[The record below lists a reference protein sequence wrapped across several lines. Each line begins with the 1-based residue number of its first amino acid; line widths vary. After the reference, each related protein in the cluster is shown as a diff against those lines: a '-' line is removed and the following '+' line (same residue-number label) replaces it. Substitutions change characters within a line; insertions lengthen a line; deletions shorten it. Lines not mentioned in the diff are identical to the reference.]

1 MIPIRQFD
9 ALLQTQSLNNK
20 LFQTLVQGSED
31 TAIKATIQQD
41 GKNIQI
47 ETGADIELSIL
58 YNGGTTQTYHTDKAK
73 SDFPATI
80 ESDGTLIIK
89 FNEMMTTVF
98 GTHKLFLKIVDTNT
112 SYALAMDY
120 TVIKNEAYNPQST
133 PNNLPAYNTLVAELP
148 KKLNKDFSNA
158 DDVALKNK
166 LSTLGI
172 GADETPE
179 QIRDKLQTLKADAR
193 LDSSAVK
200 DCLTTDLAD
209 VDLDKLDEKFQATDS
224 GKILQQNSQ
233 AIGTKANAD
242 LSNVSNEDL
251 DSLLVQTD
259 MGKQILDNTKQVQTK
274 LDTDMGNVNTLLF
287 SREMKL
293 TGAYQDLANRPSGQG
308 RTAEQIKA
316 LFEANRFEEQAAVDF
331 SDPQFSS
338 TTLYMAYQF
347 TTNNQTI
354 TQELPSVADGQIIM
368 VEALLSSG
376 KTNPTLTFTPKAGD
390 NIQGLTSPFTISG
403 KDGYLGYFIP
413 LQNENAWQFIPH
425 EISHEFS
432 LAVSDDKGNVHIGI
446 NSVQFK
452 KATVTENGGILEV
465 EPDAQTGGTSNT
477 TFTDFEGRTFT
488 SNKIQSLD
496 KSLRISNLGG
506 IADISKGMSEH
517 NEGIHACLGN
527 DQLINSKYGRAKLY
541 FGDIRVKGGTFV
553 YTNMQD
559 KSFVVDDVD
568 PQDDPNISGGTTFI
582 AAIYYEPN
590 LRTDNTVSQD
600 GFIRLE
606 LVDDT
611 DTPLT
616 DNNGQPMAAQIDYK
630 AGDTIKPE
638 LYIGEFQAKA
648 FTNVHLRIE
657 LGFPNDEVIP
667 VGANTQICL
676 QAISKDESSG
686 LALLSFM
693 AFTGFRIGFD
703 TVYYGFNSLN
713 LAQFLL
719 FQEAETEMTGELEL
733 GDNTFL
739 NLATPCKVAVD
750 NYHLM
755 IKDNGKDIPVW
766 DIMKFYDE
774 YDSRNISG
782 KNITVKATLTDKD
795 NAFDVS
801 LLEYTG
807 SVIPVPR
814 PHVLSYNNSNPV
826 FTAGWRVVDN
836 MFISEDVVSGE
847 HTQTKIFTVPDN
859 SKGIAIM
866 MYQHVSEMPSTLQLK
881 DFEADITPWFNRVM
895 ITDNSHISEQ
905 YLRNLDYV
913 YRSIVAVPA
922 GYASY
927 RYTVNSAKTKLPVG
941 VFSGG
946 DNKIVNDNS
955 WTDAGSTDPNKTQ
968 GDIKFLADGIVTI
981 NYQAQCYNEQGTINN
996 VEFWLEKVSDSSE
1009 VAGSHYATTIEAQR
1023 TTPKNITS
1031 PKFTF
1036 SVKAN
1041 ETYRFYGKSNKDDG
1055 FYLQTSTVANPLIR
1069 FDYEFEELS
1078 EVIKL
1083 ALDDAFSKT
1092 NEIKFVKADGEEV
1105 TNKILVYNV
1114 DDGKFKLEDNA

>member
-9 ALLQTQSLNNK
+9 TLLQTQSLNNK

-133 PNNLPAYNTLVAELP
+133 PNNLPAYNTLVSELP
-148 KKLNKDFSNA
+148 KKLNKDFSNS
-158 DDVALKNK
+158 DDVALKAK
-166 LSTLGI
+166 LSTMGI
-172 GADETPE
+172 GADETPT
-179 QIRDKLQTLKADAR
+179 QIRDKLQTLKADER

-200 DCLTTDLAD
+200 NCLTTDLKD

-224 GKILQQNSQ
+224 GKELQRQ
-233 AIGTKANAD
+233 AAAISTKASKD
-242 LSNVSNEDL
+242 LSDVDTMDLETAFEKTPSHTTLVDTARDLGNKAETSLNNVLASNLSE
-251 DSLLVQTD
+251 
-259 MGKQILDNTKQVQTK
+259 KI
-274 LDTDMGNVNTLLF
+274 
-287 SREMKL
+287 KL
-293 TGAYQDLANRPSGQG
+293 TNAYKDMAG
-308 RTAEQIKA
+308 RTGGGLTPDEVRA
-316 LFEANRFEEQAAVDF
+316 LFEANYFEEVGAVDLTQAPF
-331 SDPQFSS
+331 TA
-338 TTLYMAYQF
+338 TTLVLAYQF
-347 TTNNQTI
+347 NTDNETI
-354 TQELPSVADGQIIM
+354 TQALPPISQNKTIM
-368 VEALLSSG
+368 IKVLPATG
-376 KTNPTLTFTPKAGD
+376 ITNPTLILTPASGD
-390 NIQGLTSPFTISG
+390 HINGAAQPLTIKNTG
-403 KDGYLGYFIP
+403 YVGYLLPIANNGNYEYF
-413 LQNENAWQFIPH
+413 PH
-425 EISHEFS
+425 EITHDFS

-496 KSLRISNLGG
+496 KSLRISNLSGV
-506 IADISKGMSEH
+506 ADLSKGLTDH
-517 NEGIHACLGN
+517 NEGIHAVLGS
-527 DQLINSKYGRAKLY
+527 DQLINSKFGRSKLY
-541 FGDIRVKGGTFV
+541 FGDIRVKGGSSV
-553 YTNMQD
+553 YEDKDTKSYVVQD
-559 KSFVVDDVD
+559 TD

-582 AAIYYEPN
+582 CGLYYEP
-590 LRTDNTVSQD
+590 TTTTQNTVTQD
-600 GFIRLE
+600 GAIRLE

-611 DTPLT
+611 DTPIT
-616 DNNGQPMAAQIDYK
+616 GNDGNPIAVQIDYK

-638 LYIGEFQAKA
+638 FYVGEFQAKA
-648 FTNVHLRIE
+648 FTRVHLKIE
-657 LGFPNDEVIP
+657 PVFANEEVIP

-676 QAISKDESSG
+676 QSITKDESSG

-693 AFTGFRIGFD
+693 AFTGYKIGFD
-703 TVYYGFNSLN
+703 TLYYGFNSLN
-713 LAQFLL
+713 LARFLV
-719 FQEAETEMTGELEL
+719 FDQPQETVSGEMPL
-733 GDNTFL
+733 GDNTFINFATNSEVQVSGY
-739 NLATPCKVAVD
+739 NLIIENTG
-750 NYHLM
+750 LEL
-755 IKDNGKDIPVW
+755 PVW
-766 DIMKFYDE
+766 NIYKVYSE
-774 YDSRNISG
+774 YDCQNIGG
-782 KNITVKATLTDKD
+782 KNALVTVTLTDKD

-807 SVIPVPR
+807 TQPAPQ
-814 PHVLSYNNSNPV
+814 PKLLSYNNTVPV
-826 FTAGWRVVDN
+826 FAAGWSVIDT

-847 HTQTKIFTVPDN
+847 HKQSKTFTLPTNAKGLAISLYPNN
-859 SKGIAIM
+859 S
-866 MYQHVSEMPSTLQLK
+866 QSPTTLKLK

>member
-1 MIPIRQFD
+1 MVCSFD
-9 ALLQTQSLNNK
+9 
-20 LFQTLVQGSED
+20 
-31 TAIKATIQQD
+31 QD
-41 GKNIQI
+41 GKII
-47 ETGADIELSIL
+47 KIADTAKISLAVI
-58 YNGGTTQTYHTDKAK
+58 YNGNTANYHLEPGDQDYGIVINSA
-73 SDFPATI
+73 
-80 ESDGTLIIK
+80 DGTVTIP
-89 FNEMMTTVF
+89 FTEMLTTAF
-98 GTHKLFLKIVDTNT
+98 GVNKLFLKIDDTNI
-112 SYALAMDY
+112 SYAIGLEY
-120 TVIKNEAYNPQST
+120 EVIKNDAYNPQST
-133 PNNLPAYNTLVAELP
+133 PNNLPSYKKLEKELDL
-148 KKLNKDFSNA
+148 KLNKDFSNS
-158 DDVALKNK
+158 DDVALKAK
-166 LSTLGI
+166 LSSI
-172 GADETPE
+172 GVSEDDTPE
-179 QIRDKLQTLKADAR
+179 QLRDKLQTLKADNR
-193 LDSSAVK
+193 LDNSAVK
-200 DCLTTDLAD
+200 NSLSNDLAD
-209 VDLDKLDEKFQATDS
+209 VDLDKFDEKFQATDS

-233 AIGTKANAD
+233 AISTKASKD
-242 LSNVSNEDL
+242 LSDVDTMDLENAFEKTPSHTTLVDTARDLGNKAETNLNNVLTSDL
-251 DSLLVQTD
+251 SE
-259 MGKQILDNTKQVQTK
+259 KI
-274 LDTDMGNVNTLLF
+274 
-287 SREMKL
+287 KL
-293 TGAYQDLANRPSGQG
+293 TNAYKDMAG
-308 RTAEQIKA
+308 RTGGGLTPDEIRA
-316 LFEANRFEEQAAVDF
+316 LFEANYFEETAAVDLTQAPF
-331 SDPQFSS
+331 TA
-338 TTLYMAYQF
+338 TTLVLAYQF
-347 TTNNQTI
+347 NTDNETI
-354 TQELPSVADGQIIM
+354 TQALPPISQNKTLMIKVLPATGI
-368 VEALLSSG
+368 
-376 KTNPTLTFTPKAGD
+376 TNPTLILTPASSDHINGAA
-390 NIQGLTSPFTISG
+390 QPLTIKNTG
-403 KDGYLGYFIP
+403 YVGYLLPIANNSNWEFY
-413 LQNENAWQFIPH
+413 PH
-425 EISHEFS
+425 ETTHDFS
-432 LAVSDDKGNVHIGI
+432 LALSDDKGNVHIGI
-446 NSVQFK
+446 NSIEFEK
-452 KATVTENGGILEV
+452 TTVTEENGILKV
-465 EPDAQTGGTSNT
+465 KPDAQTGGNSDI

-488 SNKIQSLD
+488 SSKMQSMD

-506 IADISKGMSEH
+506 IADFSRGLQEH

-541 FGDIRVKGGTFV
+541 FGDIRVKGGSFV

-616 DNNGQPMAAQIDYK
+616 DNNGQPMATQIDYK
-630 AGDTIKPE
+630 AGDVIKPE
-638 LYIGEFQAKA
+638 LYVGEFQAKA

-657 LGFPNDEVIP
+657 LGFPSDEVIP

-676 QAISKDESSG
+676 QAITKDESSG

-719 FQEAETEMTGELEL
+719 FQEAETEITGEMEL

-739 NLATPCKVAVD
+739 NLATSCKVAVD
-750 NYHLM
+750 NYHLI
-755 IKDNGKDIPVW
+755 IKDNNKDLPVW

-774 YDSRNISG
+774 FDSRNISG
-782 KNITVKATLTDKD
+782 KNIAIKATLTDKD

-807 SVIPVPR
+807 SVMPIPK
-814 PHVLSYNNSNPV
+814 PHVLSYNNGTPV
-826 FTAGWRVVDN
+826 FTAGWSVADN

-847 HTQTKIFTVPDN
+847 HTQTKTFTIPDN
-859 SKGIAIM
+859 PKGIAVI
-866 MYQHVSEMPSTLQLK
+866 MYQHISQMPSTLQLK

-941 VFSGG
+941 VFSGS
-946 DNKIVNDNS
+946 DNKIVNDNA

-1078 EVIKL
+1078 EVTKL

-1114 DDGKFKLEDNA
+1114 DDGKFKLEDKA

>member
-1 MIPIRQFD
+1 MLQKRQFHIQ
-9 ALLQTQSLNNK
+9 LKTQETNNK
-20 LFQTLVQGSED
+20 LTQKLVQGSSD
-31 TAIKATIQQD
+31 TELVCSFDQD
-41 GKNIQI
+41 GKII
-47 ETGADIELSIL
+47 KIADTAKISLAVI
-58 YNGGTTQTYHTDKAK
+58 YNGNTANYHLEPGDQDYGIVINSA
-73 SDFPATI
+73 
-80 ESDGTLIIK
+80 DGTVTIP
-89 FNEMMTTVF
+89 FTEMLTTAF
-98 GTHKLFLKIVDTNT
+98 GVNKLFLKIDDTNI
-112 SYALAMDY
+112 SYAIGLEY
-120 TVIKNEAYNPQST
+120 EVIKNDAYNPQST
-133 PNNLPAYNTLVAELP
+133 PNNLPSYKKLEKELDL
-148 KKLNKDFSNA
+148 KLNKDFSNS
-158 DDVALKNK
+158 DDVALKAK
-166 LSTLGI
+166 LSSI
-172 GADETPE
+172 GVSEDDTPE
-179 QIRDKLQTLKADAR
+179 QLRDKLQTLKADNR
-193 LDSSAVK
+193 LDNSAVK
-200 DCLTTDLAD
+200 NSLSNDLAD
-209 VDLDKLDEKFQATDS
+209 VDLDKFDEKFQATDS

-233 AIGTKANAD
+233 AISTKASKD
-242 LSNVSNEDL
+242 LSDVDTMDLENAFEKTPSHTTLVDTARDLGNKAETNLNNVLTSDL
-251 DSLLVQTD
+251 SE
-259 MGKQILDNTKQVQTK
+259 KI
-274 LDTDMGNVNTLLF
+274 
-287 SREMKL
+287 KL
-293 TGAYQDLANRPSGQG
+293 TNAYKDMAG
-308 RTAEQIKA
+308 RTGGGLTPDEIRA
-316 LFEANRFEEQAAVDF
+316 LFEANYFEETAAVDLTQAPF
-331 SDPQFSS
+331 TA
-338 TTLYMAYQF
+338 TTLVLAYQF
-347 TTNNQTI
+347 NTDNETI
-354 TQELPSVADGQIIM
+354 TQALPPISQNKTLMIKVLPATGI
-368 VEALLSSG
+368 
-376 KTNPTLTFTPKAGD
+376 TNPTLILTPASSDHINGAA
-390 NIQGLTSPFTISG
+390 QPLTIKNTG
-403 KDGYLGYFIP
+403 YVGYLLPIANNSNWEFY
-413 LQNENAWQFIPH
+413 PH
-425 EISHEFS
+425 ETTHDFS
-432 LAVSDDKGNVHIGI
+432 LALSDDKGNVHIGI
-446 NSVQFK
+446 NSIEFEK
-452 KATVTENGGILEV
+452 TTVTEENGILKV
-465 EPDAQTGGTSNT
+465 KPDAQTGGNSDI

-488 SNKIQSLD
+488 SSKMQSMD

-506 IADISKGMSEH
+506 IADFSRGLQEH

-541 FGDIRVKGGTFV
+541 FGDIRVKGGSFV

-616 DNNGQPMAAQIDYK
+616 DNNGQPMATQIDYK
-630 AGDTIKPE
+630 AGDVIKPE
-638 LYIGEFQAKA
+638 LYVGEFQAKA

-657 LGFPNDEVIP
+657 LGFPSDEVIP

-676 QAISKDESSG
+676 QAITKDESSG

-719 FQEAETEMTGELEL
+719 FQEAETEITGEMEL

-739 NLATPCKVAVD
+739 NLATSCKVAVD
-750 NYHLM
+750 NYHLI
-755 IKDNGKDIPVW
+755 IKDNNKDLPVW

-774 YDSRNISG
+774 FDSRNISG
-782 KNITVKATLTDKD
+782 KNIAIKATLTDKD

-807 SVIPVPR
+807 SVMPIPK
-814 PHVLSYNNSNPV
+814 PHVLSYNNGTPV
-826 FTAGWRVVDN
+826 FTAGWSVADN

-847 HTQTKIFTVPDN
+847 HTQTKTFTIPDN
-859 SKGIAIM
+859 PKGIAVI
-866 MYQHVSEMPSTLQLK
+866 MYQHISQMPSTLQLK

-941 VFSGG
+941 VFSGS
-946 DNKIVNDNS
+946 DNKIVNDNA

-1078 EVIKL
+1078 EVTKL

-1114 DDGKFKLEDNA
+1114 DDGKFKLEDKA

>member
-1 MIPIRQFD
+1 MLQKRQFHIQ
-9 ALLQTQSLNNK
+9 LKTQETNNK
-20 LFQTLVQGSED
+20 LTQKLVQGSND
-31 TAIKATIQQD
+31 TELVCSFDQD
-41 GKNIQI
+41 GKII
-47 ETGADIELSIL
+47 KIADTAKISLAVI
-58 YNGGTTQTYHTDKAK
+58 YNGNTANYHLEPGDQDYGIVINAV
-73 SDFPATI
+73 
-80 ESDGTLIIK
+80 DGTVSIP
-89 FNEMMTTVF
+89 FTEMLTTAF
-98 GTHKLFLKIVDTNT
+98 GVNKLFLKIDDTNI
-112 SYALAMDY
+112 SYAIGLEY
-120 TVIKNEAYNPQST
+120 EVIKNDAYNPQST
-133 PNNLPAYNTLVAELP
+133 PNNLPSYKKLEKELDL
-148 KKLNKDFSNA
+148 KLNKDFSNS
-158 DDVALKNK
+158 DDVALKAK
-166 LSTLGI
+166 LSSI
-172 GADETPE
+172 GVSEDDTPE
-179 QIRDKLQTLKADAR
+179 QLRDKLQTLKADNR
-193 LDSSAVK
+193 LDNSAVK
-200 DCLTTDLAD
+200 NSLSNDLAD

-224 GKILQQNSQ
+224 GKQQKINSQ
-233 AIGTKANAD
+233 TIALKANAD
-242 LSNVSNEDL
+242 FSNVSND
-251 DSLLVQTD
+251 DFDRILVQTD

-293 TGAYQDLANRPSGQG
+293 TGAYQDLAKRPSGQG
-308 RTAEQIKA
+308 RTADEIKS

-331 SDPQFSS
+331 SNPKFAS

-347 TTNNQTI
+347 TSNNQTI
-354 TQELPSVADGQIIM
+354 IQELPAVVDNKIIM

-403 KDGYLGYFIP
+403 KDSYLGYFIP

-488 SNKIQSLD
+488 SNKMQSMD

-541 FGDIRVKGGTFV
+541 FGDIRVKGGSSV
-553 YTNMQD
+553 YEDKDTKSYVVQD
-559 KSFVVDDVD
+559 TD

-582 AAIYYEPN
+582 CGLYYEP
-590 LRTDNTVSQD
+590 TTATQNTVTQD
-600 GFIRLE
+600 GAIRLE

-611 DTPLT
+611 DTPIT
-616 DNNGQPMAAQIDYK
+616 GNDGNPIAVQIDYK

-638 LYIGEFQAKA
+638 FYVGEFQAKA
-648 FTNVHLRIE
+648 FTRVHLKIE
-657 LGFPNDEVIP
+657 PVFANEEVIP

-676 QAISKDESSG
+676 QSITKDESSG

-693 AFTGFRIGFD
+693 AFTGYKIGFD
-703 TVYYGFNSLN
+703 TLYYGFNSLN
-713 LAQFLL
+713 LARFLV
-719 FQEAETEMTGELEL
+719 FDQPQETVSGEMPL
-733 GDNTFL
+733 GDNTFINFATNSEVQVSGY
-739 NLATPCKVAVD
+739 NLIIENTG
-750 NYHLM
+750 LEL
-755 IKDNGKDIPVW
+755 PVW
-766 DIMKFYDE
+766 NIYKVYSE
-774 YDSRNISG
+774 YDCQNIGG
-782 KNITVKATLTDKD
+782 KNALVTVTLTDKD

-807 SVIPVPR
+807 TQPAPQ
-814 PHVLSYNNSNPV
+814 PKLLSYNNTVPV
-826 FTAGWRVVDN
+826 FAAGWSVIDT

-847 HTQTKIFTVPDN
+847 HKQSKTFTLPTNAKGLAISLYPNN
-859 SKGIAIM
+859 S
-866 MYQHVSEMPSTLQLK
+866 QSPTTLKLK

-927 RYTVNSAKTKLPVG
+927 RYTINSAKTKLPVG

-1114 DDGKFKLEDNA
+1114 DDGKFKLEDKA

>member
-9 ALLQTQSLNNK
+9 TLLQTQSLNNK

-47 ETGADIELSIL
+47 DTGAEIELSVL
-58 YNGGTTQTYHTDKAK
+58 YNGGTTQTYHTDKTK

-148 KKLNKDFSNA
+148 KKLNRDMSNV
-158 DDVALKNK
+158 DDVAFKAK
-166 LSTLGI
+166 LSAMGVSE
-172 GADETPE
+172 DDTPE
-179 QIRDKLQTLKADAR
+179 KIRDKLQTLKADDR

-200 DCLTTDLAD
+200 NCLTADLAD
-209 VDLDKLDEKFQATDS
+209 VDLDKLDEKFQDTDS
-224 GKILQQNSQ
+224 GKELQRQ
-233 AIGTKANAD
+233 AAAISTKASKD
-242 LSNVSNEDL
+242 LSDVDTMDLETAFEKTPSHTTLVDTARDLGNKAETSLNNVLTSDL
-251 DSLLVQTD
+251 SE
-259 MGKQILDNTKQVQTK
+259 KI
-274 LDTDMGNVNTLLF
+274 
-287 SREMKL
+287 KL
-293 TGAYQDLANRPSGQG
+293 TNAYKDMAG
-308 RTAEQIKA
+308 RAGGGLTPDEIRA
-316 LFEANRFEEQAAVDF
+316 LFEANYFEETAAVDLTQSPF
-331 SDPQFSS
+331 TA
-338 TTLYMAYQF
+338 TTLVLAYQF
-347 TTNNQTI
+347 NTDNETI
-354 TQELPSVADGQIIM
+354 TQALPPISQNKTLMIKVLPATGI
-368 VEALLSSG
+368 
-376 KTNPTLTFTPKAGD
+376 TNPTLILTPASGD
-390 NIQGLTSPFTISG
+390 HINGAAQPLTIKNTG
-403 KDGYLGYFIP
+403 YVGYLLPIANNGNYEYF
-413 LQNENAWQFIPH
+413 PH
-425 EISHEFS
+425 EITHDFS

-452 KATVTENGGILEV
+452 KATVT
-465 EPDAQTGGTSNT
+465 
-477 TFTDFEGRTFT
+477 
-488 SNKIQSLD
+488 
-496 KSLRISNLGG
+496 
-506 IADISKGMSEH
+506 
-517 NEGIHACLGN
+517 
-527 DQLINSKYGRAKLY
+527 
-541 FGDIRVKGGTFV
+541 
-553 YTNMQD
+553 
-559 KSFVVDDVD
+559 
-568 PQDDPNISGGTTFI
+568 
-582 AAIYYEPN
+582 
-590 LRTDNTVSQD
+590 QD
-600 GFIRLE
+600 GTIRLE

-611 DTPLT
+611 DTPIT
-616 DNNGQPMAAQIDYK
+616 GNDGNPIAVQIDYK
-630 AGDTIKPE
+630 AGDTINPE
-638 LYIGEFQAKA
+638 FYVGEFQAKA
-648 FTNVHLRIE
+648 FTRVHLKIE
-657 LGFPNDEVIP
+657 PIFANEEVIP

-676 QAISKDESSG
+676 QSITKDESSG

-693 AFTGFRIGFD
+693 AFTGYKIGFD
-703 TVYYGFNSLN
+703 TLYYGFNSLN
-713 LAQFLL
+713 LARFLV
-719 FQEAETEMTGELEL
+719 FNVPQETVSGEMPL
-733 GDNTFL
+733 GDNTFINFATNSEVQVSGY
-739 NLATPCKVAVD
+739 NLIIENTG
-750 NYHLM
+750 LEL
-755 IKDNGKDIPVW
+755 PVW
-766 DIMKFYDE
+766 NIYKVYSE
-774 YDSRNISG
+774 YDCQNIGG
-782 KNITVKATLTDKD
+782 KNALVTVTLTDKD

-807 SVIPVPR
+807 TQPAPQ
-814 PHVLSYNNSNPV
+814 PKLLSYNNTVPV
-826 FTAGWRVVDN
+826 FAAGWSVIDT

-847 HTQTKIFTVPDN
+847 HKQSKTFTLPTNAKGLAISLYPNN
-859 SKGIAIM
+859 S
-866 MYQHVSEMPSTLQLK
+866 QSPTTLKLK

-946 DNKIVNDNS
+946 DNKIVNNNA

-968 GDIKFLADGIVTI
+968 GDIKFLADGVVTMS
-981 NYQAQCYNEQGTINN
+981 YQAQCYNEQGTINN

-1009 VAGSHYATTIEAQR
+1009 IAGSHYATTIEAQR

-1078 EVIKL
+1078 EVIKS

-1092 NEIKFVKADGEEV
+1092 NEIKFVKADGTEV
-1105 TNKILVYNV
+1105 TNKILVY
-1114 DDGKFKLEDNA
+1114 DIDSGKFKLEDNA

>member
-98 GTHKLFLKIVDTNT
+98 GTHKLFLKIVDTNPP
-112 SYALAMDY
+112 YALAMDY
-120 TVIKNEAYNPQST
+120 EVIKNEAYNPQST
-133 PNNLPAYNTLVAELP
+133 PNNLPAYNSLVAELP
-148 KKLNKDFSNA
+148 KKLNRDMSNV
-158 DDVALKNK
+158 DDVAFKAK
-166 LSTLGI
+166 LSAMGVSE
-172 GADETPE
+172 DDTPE
-179 QIRDKLQTLKADAR
+179 KIRDKLQTLKADDR

-200 DCLTTDLAD
+200 NCLTADLAD
-209 VDLDKLDEKFQATDS
+209 VDLDKLDEKFQDTDS
-224 GKILQQNSQ
+224 GKELQRQ
-233 AIGTKANAD
+233 AAAISTKASKD
-242 LSNVSNEDL
+242 LSDVDTMDLETAFEKTPSHTTLVDTARDLGNKAETSLNNVLASNLSE
-251 DSLLVQTD
+251 
-259 MGKQILDNTKQVQTK
+259 KI
-274 LDTDMGNVNTLLF
+274 
-287 SREMKL
+287 KL
-293 TGAYQDLANRPSGQG
+293 TNAYKDMAG
-308 RTAEQIKA
+308 RTGGGLTPDEVRA
-316 LFEANRFEEQAAVDF
+316 LFEANYFEEVGAVDLTQAPF
-331 SDPQFSS
+331 TA
-338 TTLYMAYQF
+338 TTLVLAYQF
-347 TTNNQTI
+347 NTNNETI
-354 TQELPSVADGQIIM
+354 TQALPPISQNKTIM
-368 VEALLSSG
+368 IKVLPATG
-376 KTNPTLTFTPKAGD
+376 ITNPTLILTPASGD
-390 NIQGLTSPFTISG
+390 HINGAAQPLTIKNTG
-403 KDGYLGYFIP
+403 YVGYLLPIANNGNYEYF
-413 LQNENAWQFIPH
+413 PH
-425 EISHEFS
+425 EITHDFS
-432 LAVSDDKGNVHIGI
+432 LGVSDDKDNVVIGQ
-446 NSVQFK
+446 NMLKFN
-452 KATVTENGGILEV
+452 KATIEDKNGTVEVTPDSGGAV
-465 EPDAQTGGTSNT
+465 
-477 TFTDFEGRTFT
+477 TFTDFEGRDFT
-488 SNKIQSLD
+488 ANKIQSLD
-496 KSLRISNLGG
+496 KSLRISNLSGV
-506 IADISKGMSEH
+506 ADLSKGLTDH
-517 NEGIHACLGN
+517 NEGIHAVLGS
-527 DQLINSKYGRAKLY
+527 DQLINSKFGRSKLY
-541 FGDIRVKGGTFV
+541 FGDIRVKGGAFV
-553 YTNMQD
+553 HANMQN
-559 KSFVVDDVD
+559 KSFVVQDVD

-582 AAIYYEPN
+582 CGLYYEP
-590 LRTDNTVSQD
+590 TTTTQNTVTQD
-600 GFIRLE
+600 GTIRLE

-611 DTPLT
+611 DTPIT
-616 DNNGQPMAAQIDYK
+616 GNDGNPIAVQIDYK
-630 AGDTIKPE
+630 AGDTINPE
-638 LYIGEFQAKA
+638 FYVGEFQAKA
-648 FTNVHLRIE
+648 FTRVHLKIE
-657 LGFPNDEVIP
+657 PIFANEEVIP

-676 QAISKDESSG
+676 QSITKDESSG

-693 AFTGFRIGFD
+693 AFTGYKIGFD
-703 TVYYGFNSLN
+703 TLYYGFNSLN
-713 LAQFLL
+713 LARFLV
-719 FQEAETEMTGELEL
+719 FNVPQETVSGEMPL
-733 GDNTFL
+733 GDNTFINFATNSEVQVSGY
-739 NLATPCKVAVD
+739 NLIIENTG
-750 NYHLM
+750 LEL
-755 IKDNGKDIPVW
+755 PVW
-766 DIMKFYDE
+766 NIYKVYSE
-774 YDSRNISG
+774 YDCQNIGG
-782 KNITVKATLTDKD
+782 KNALVTVTLTDKD

-807 SVIPVPR
+807 TQPAPQ
-814 PHVLSYNNSNPV
+814 PNLLSYNNTVPV
-826 FTAGWRVVDN
+826 FAAGWSVIDT

-847 HTQTKIFTVPDN
+847 HKQSKTFTLPTNAKGLAISLYPNN
-859 SKGIAIM
+859 S
-866 MYQHVSEMPSTLQLK
+866 QSPTTLKLK

-946 DNKIVNDNS
+946 DNKIVNNNA

-968 GDIKFLADGIVTI
+968 GDIKFLADGVVTMS
-981 NYQAQCYNEQGTINN
+981 YQAQCYNEQGTINN

-1009 VAGSHYATTIEAQR
+1009 IAGSHYATTIEAQR

-1078 EVIKL
+1078 EVIKS

-1092 NEIKFVKADGEEV
+1092 NEIKFVKADGTEV
-1105 TNKILVYNV
+1105 TNKILVY
-1114 DDGKFKLEDNA
+1114 DIDSGKFKLEDNA